1 MRGLECWLRGRNV
14 TSLHHSHRH
23 TNTTTQIF
31 HRPGFFICAV
41 HVQHGLSCRARGPHL
56 VSNMSIFNIKKGA
69 RRDRETVCGRHFARQ
84 MRPLLQQKKHNSIQS
99 CFSLCISARL
109 PSVKSFCQFDRRPNG
124 ISGGCAEPVRKTQ
137 VTPYK
142 NLAVPLPW
150 VVPPPSCLSLT
161 PR

>member
-1 MRGLECWLRGRNV
+1 M
-14 TSLHHSHRH
+14 
-23 TNTTTQIF
+23 
-31 HRPGFFICAV
+31 
-41 HVQHGLSCRARGPHL
+41 
-56 VSNMSIFNIKKGA
+56 SNMSIFNIKKGA

-137 VTPYK
+137 VPPYK

-150 VVPPPSCLSLT
+150 VVPPPVLSQFNPAVIPDVLAPITDSFSSCPPPST
-161 PR
+161 SISRRGRYPRSAFVALH